1 MLAGQCRINKKID
14 YTTLVV
20 IRHPKQL
27 FQMESQDF
35 KNHKSTVFKK
45 ISEAPNDPQKV
56 NEAKIWLKFKKGDE
70 EAFVWIYRN
79 YFVVLYNFARQFN
92 LDSDYVKDQIQDLFI
107 YIRSNRERLTNV
119 NSIKFYLFKSLR
131 RKLLTNKKQK
141 FSFLS
146 LFSSNSRKIFEIE
159 ITETPEVI
167 LINQSLDEEI
177 KERLSKSMN
186 KLTIRQKEAVI
197 YFYYEGMSYQ
207 EIADIM
213 GLQKVKSARK
223 LIYRAIEAL
232 RKDLLGF
239 KATLY

>member
-1 MLAGQCRINKKID
+1 
-14 YTTLVV
+14 
-20 IRHPKQL
+20 
-27 FQMESQDF
+27 MESQDF
-35 KNHKSTVFKK
+35 KNQKPTVFKNF
-45 ISEAPNDPQKV
+45 SEAPDNPQKV
-56 NEAKIWLKFKKGDE
+56 SEAKIWIKFKKGDE

-79 YFVVLYNFARQFN
+79 YFAVLYNFARQFN